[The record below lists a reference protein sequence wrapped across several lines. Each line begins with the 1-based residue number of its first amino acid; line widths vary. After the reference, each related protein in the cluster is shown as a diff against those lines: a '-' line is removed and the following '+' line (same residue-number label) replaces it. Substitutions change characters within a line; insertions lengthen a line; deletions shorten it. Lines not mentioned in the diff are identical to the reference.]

1 MRKCRRTHRFK
12 PVLFASLSVYS
23 LLFFPSG
30 VAHAATLTLKNGD
43 KITGK
48 VIQLTDDQIEFKS
61 AVFGKVQVPFKKVVQ
76 LISDDNTRIELKDGR
91 TVTGK
96 VTLDDQG
103 HLLVDQGSLGQS
115 TLLTRNDLE
124 ALNPPVVDNRV
135 KYTGHF
141 NVGGSYNRGNSRDDL
156 LNING
161 EFVARTPQ
169 NRYTVGLEL
178 NEAKSD
184 GVKTTSNSRL
194 ITQYDAFLT
203 KQDYL
208 FVNFQ
213 AEKDS
218 IADLNLRTSLG
229 GGYGRQF
236 IDNDLTQF
244 SGQAGLGYVN
254 EDNIVAADRSFP
266 TLTIGLK
273 YDHKFFN
280 KKVVFFNHST
290 LDTNLQDTKDMLFRN
305 RLGLRVPVADHVNV
319 STQLNV
325 DYDNEP
331 VPGNKK
337 TDSAL
342 IFSVGYGF

>member
-1 MRKCRRTHRFK
+1 MRKCTFK
-12 PVLFASLSVYS
+12 PALKTVFTASFPLFT
-23 LLFFPSG
+23 LLYIP
-30 VAHAATLTLKNGD
+30 VNQANAATLTLKNGD
-43 KITGK
+43 KITGN
-48 VIQLTDDQIEFKS
+48 VVQLTDNQIEFKS
-61 AVFGKVQVPFKKVVQ
+61 AVFGKVQIPFKKVVQ
-76 LISDDNTRIELKDGR
+76 LVSDEGTRIELKDGR

-96 VTLDDQG
+96 LTLDEQG
-103 HLLVDQGSLGQS
+103 HLLIDQGTLGQS

-124 ALNPPVVDNRV
+124 ALNPPVIDNGV
-135 KYTGHF
+135 KYTGHL
-141 NVGGSYNRGNSRDDL
+141 NVGGSFNRGNSRDDL
-156 LNING
+156 LNVNG
-161 EFVARTPQ
+161 EFVARTPK
-169 NRYTVGLEL
+169 NRYTVGLEM

-194 ITQYDAFLT
+194 LTQYDAFLT
-203 KQDYL
+203 KKDYL

-236 IDNDLTQF
+236 IENDLTLF

-254 EDNIVAADRSFP
+254 EDNIAAPDRSFP
-266 TLTIGLK
+266 TLSLGLK

-342 IFSVGYGF
+342 VFSVGYGF